1 MWTAFIWGII
11 STSSLVLGGL
21 IGSAFKIGKKPL
33 GIIMAFGAGVLISAI
48 AYELVYESVILAKFS
63 AIPLVSFLGGA
74 LIFFF
79 ADRIIGNMGGSDRK
93 NLNAPSTSTLVIP
106 MMIGIIMDGVP
117 ESTVL
122 GLQILQT
129 GSVSIAMLIAIFISN
144 LPEAIAGTAGMKS
157 SGWSVQ
163 KIISLWL
170 FIALICAVFTV
181 FGYSLFGNASDGMI
195 AFVNAFAGGAMLMM
209 LTNTMIPEAYE
220 HGGKLAGVFTV
231 IGFIVSVSITI
242 LERNIN

>member
-21 IGSAFKIGKKPL
+21 IGSTLKIGNKSL
-33 GIIMAFGAGVLISAI
+33 GIVMAFGQGVLISAI

-63 AIPLVSFLGGA
+63 GIPVVSFLGGA
-74 LIFFF
+74 LTFFF
-79 ADRIIGNMGGSDRK
+79 ADHIVGNMGGSNRK
-93 NLNAPSTSTLVIP
+93 KISAPSASILIIP
-106 MMIGIIMDGVP
+106 MIIGTIMDGIP

-122 GLQILQT
+122 GLGILET
-129 GSVSIAMLIAIFISN
+129 GTVSLAMLVAIFISN
-144 LPEAIAGTAGMKS
+144 LPEAIAGSVGMKS

-170 FIALICAVFTV
+170 VIALICAFFTV
-181 FGYSLFGNASDGMI
+181 LGYSLFGNASDGMI

-209 LTNTMIPEAYE
+209 LANTMIPEAYINA
-220 HGGKLAGVFTV
+220 GKLAGVFTV
-231 IGFIVSVSITI
+231 IGFIVSVAIII
-242 LERNIN
+242 LEHKIS

>member
-21 IGSAFKIGKKPL
+21 IGSTFKIGKKSL
-33 GIIMAFGAGVLISAI
+33 GIIMAFGAGVLISTI
-48 AYELVYESVILAKFS
+48 AYELVYESVILVKFS
-63 AIPLVSFLGGA
+63 GIPVASFLGGA

-93 NLNAPSTSTLVIP
+93 NINAPSTSILVIP
-106 MMIGIIMDGVP
+106 MVIGIIMDGIP

-122 GLQILQT
+122 GLGILGT
-129 GSVSIAMLIAIFISN
+129 GSVSMAMLIAIFISN
-144 LPEAIAGTAGMKS
+144 IPEAIAGSAGMKS
-157 SGWSVQ
+157 SGWSMQ
-163 KIISLWL
+163 KIITLWL
-170 FIALICAVFTV
+170 IIALICAVFTV
-181 FGYSLFGNASDGMI
+181 FGYSFFGNASDGMI

-231 IGFIVSVSITI
+231 LGFIASVSIII
-242 LERNIN
+242 LEHNLS

>member
-21 IGSAFKIGKKPL
+21 IGSTLKIGNKSL
-33 GIIMAFGAGVLISAI
+33 GIIMAFGQGVLISAI

-63 AIPLVSFLGGA
+63 AIPLVSFLSGA

-79 ADRIIGNMGGSDRK
+79 VDRIIGNMGGADRK
-93 NLNAPSTSTLVIP
+93 NINAPSTSTLVIP
-106 MMIGIIMDGVP
+106 MVIGIIMDGIP

-122 GLQILQT
+122 GLGILET
-129 GSVSIAMLIAIFISN
+129 GSVSMAMLIAIFISN
-144 LPEAIAGTAGMKS
+144 IPEAIAGSAGMKS

-181 FGYSLFGNASDGMI
+181 FGYSFFENASDGTI

-209 LTNTMIPEAYE
+209 LANTMIPESYKHA
-220 HGGKLAGVFTV
+220 GKLAGVFTV
-231 IGFIVSVSITI
+231 LGFIVSVAITI
-242 LERNIN
+242 LENN

>member
-21 IGSAFKIGKKPL
+21 IGLTLKIDKKSL

-48 AYELVYESVILAKFS
+48 SYELVYESIVLAKFS
-63 AIPLVSFLGGA
+63 TIPLVSFLSGA

-93 NLNAPSTSTLVIP
+93 NINAPSTSTLVIP
-106 MMIGIIMDGVP
+106 ILIGSIMDGIP

-122 GLQILQT
+122 GLGILET
-129 GSVSIAMLIAIFISN
+129 GSVSMAMLIAVFISN
-144 LPEAIAGTAGMKS
+144 IPEAIAGSAGMKS

-181 FGYSLFGNASDGMI
+181 FGYSLFGNASEGMI

-209 LTNTMIPEAYE
+209 LANTMIPEAYE

-242 LERNIN
+242 LEHNIN

>member
-21 IGSAFKIGKKPL
+21 IGSTFKIGKKSL
-33 GIIMAFGAGVLISAI
+33 GIIMAFGAGVLISTI
-48 AYELVYESVILAKFS
+48 AYELVYESVILVKFS
-63 AIPLVSFLGGA
+63 GIPVASFLGGA

-93 NLNAPSTSTLVIP
+93 NINAPSTSILVIP
-106 MMIGIIMDGVP
+106 MVIGIIMDGIP

-122 GLQILQT
+122 GLGILET
-129 GSVSIAMLIAIFISN
+129 GSVSMAMLIAIFISN
-144 LPEAIAGTAGMKS
+144 IPEAIAGSAGMKS

-181 FGYSLFGNASDGMI
+181 FGYSFFSNASDGMI

-209 LTNTMIPEAYE
+209 LANTMIPEAYE

-231 IGFIVSVSITI
+231 LGFIASVSIII
-242 LERNIN
+242 LEHNLS